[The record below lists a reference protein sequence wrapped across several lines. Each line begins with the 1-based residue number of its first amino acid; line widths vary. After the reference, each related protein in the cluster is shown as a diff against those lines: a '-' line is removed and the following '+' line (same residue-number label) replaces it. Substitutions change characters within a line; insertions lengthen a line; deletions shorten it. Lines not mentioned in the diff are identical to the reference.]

1 MAQMEVSYSRRLDY
15 QYMMIETDEEARS
28 DYRLSMLINNRIN
41 GFLPVHVQQ
50 MNGKSTLSYEITS
63 LENLP
68 EFLDARKIT
77 YDEMVSLLLQFCSA
91 VSEVGRYLLDGE
103 GILLEPQYIY
113 VSKSLE
119 RIRFCYYPYQHV
131 PLHQSV
137 NVLCRFL
144 IDHIDYDDRRSLEL
158 AYGLFQESLQENLS
172 ISVFVGCIK
181 DRLENATNN
190 SCDSKVSSVQ
200 ISSQINK
207 QITDQECKQSDSKQ
221 TDSGASEQE
230 KQQKIQQEKQL
241 YTETIYETT
250 KNPSNGIRTSFYGIR
265 FVIDFMEEKECGHRK
280 YKLMEVIEEEND
292 QVSSVLVGWD
302 DREENPVYT
311 TTYFSYTPREGFI
324 DVYRLRDELKMLK
337 LEFAFHYPE
346 QQEAWKTLEN
356 DEFMWAIGENYQYV
370 RMEENV
376 EYPIIEV
383 IHSREE

>member
-91 VSEVGRYLLDGE
+91 VSEAGRYLLDGE

-119 RIRFCYYPYQHV
+119 RIRFCYYPYQYM

-158 AYGLFQESLQENLS
+158 AYGLFQESLRENLS
-172 ISVFVGCIK
+172 ISVIVGCIK
-181 DRLENATNN
+181 DRLENATND

-230 KQQKIQQEKQL
+230 KQQKIQQQEKQ
-241 YTETIYETT
+241 Y
-250 KNPSNGIRTSFYGIR
+250 KN
-265 FVIDFMEEKECGHRK
+265 VQ
-280 YKLMEVIEEEND
+280 
-292 QVSSVLVGWD
+292 QVSDSPKREKTKCKQKKSSVTVIGILLIMVILGYVFFTAGKRLLLLD
-302 DREENPVYT
+302 LINKNLLAAA
-311 TTYFSYTPREGFI
+311 GLFI
-324 DVYRLRDELKMLK
+324 VVAAVAAAFMAYWILKPK
-337 LEFAFHYPE
+337 H
-346 QQEAWKTLEN
+346 
-356 DEFMWAIGENYQYV
+356 
-370 RMEENV
+370 
-376 EYPIIEV
+376 
-383 IHSREE
+383 

>member
-1 MAQMEVSYSRRLDY
+1 MEVSYSRRLDY

-91 VSEVGRYLLDGE
+91 VSEAGRYLLDGE

-119 RIRFCYYPYQHV
+119 RIRFCYYPYQYM

-158 AYGLFQESLQENLS
+158 AYGLFQESLRENLS
-172 ISVFVGCIK
+172 ISVIVGCIK
-181 DRLENATNN
+181 DRLENATND

-230 KQQKIQQEKQL
+230 KQQKIQQQEKQ
-241 YTETIYETT
+241 Y
-250 KNPSNGIRTSFYGIR
+250 KN
-265 FVIDFMEEKECGHRK
+265 VQ
-280 YKLMEVIEEEND
+280 
-292 QVSSVLVGWD
+292 QVSDSPKREKTKCKQKKSSVTGIGILLIMVILGYVFFTAGKRLLLLD
-302 DREENPVYT
+302 LINKNLLAAA
-311 TTYFSYTPREGFI
+311 GIFI
-324 DVYRLRDELKMLK
+324 VVAAVAAAFMAYWILKPK
-337 LEFAFHYPE
+337 H
-346 QQEAWKTLEN
+346 
-356 DEFMWAIGENYQYV
+356 
-370 RMEENV
+370 
-376 EYPIIEV
+376 
-383 IHSREE
+383 

>member
-1 MAQMEVSYSRRLDY
+1 MDKKKMIGDIVTSITDKELKKDYFYNAVPLAVILGKDAKEGTLWAAFASYAPGCK
-15 QYMMIETDEEARS
+15 MIEVAVICDNTILGSGKKGILFSTEGIYGSMFNKNRKQGPIAMPIKYEELDSARPS
-28 DYRLSMLINNRIN
+28 PRDKSEVELVFKGGRVEKIYVYTYTGFVITALNRI
-41 GFLPVHVQQ
+41 
-50 MNGKSTLSYEITS
+50 
-63 LENLP
+63 LEELKR
-68 EFLDARKIT
+68 EKEREKEEKI
-77 YDEMVSLLLQFCSA
+77 
-91 VSEVGRYLLDGE
+91 R
-103 GILLEPQYIY
+103 
-113 VSKSLE
+113 
-119 RIRFCYYPYQHV
+119 
-131 PLHQSV
+131 
-137 NVLCRFL
+137 
-144 IDHIDYDDRRSLEL
+144 
-158 AYGLFQESLQENLS
+158 
-172 ISVFVGCIK
+172 
-181 DRLENATNN
+181 
-190 SCDSKVSSVQ
+190 
-200 ISSQINK
+200 
-207 QITDQECKQSDSKQ
+207 
-221 TDSGASEQE
+221 
-230 KQQKIQQEKQL
+230 KIQQEKQL

-280 YKLMEVIEEEND
+280 YKLMEVIEEEDN
-292 QVSSVLVGWD
+292 QISNVLVGWD